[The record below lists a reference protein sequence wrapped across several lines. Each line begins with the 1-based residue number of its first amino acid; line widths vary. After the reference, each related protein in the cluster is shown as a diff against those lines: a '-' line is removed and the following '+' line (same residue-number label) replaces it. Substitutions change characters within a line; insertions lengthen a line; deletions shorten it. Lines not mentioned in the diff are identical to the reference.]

1 MKRWNCWRAW
11 LEVKT
16 YPKVSKCASLGKEHM
31 SPSITFVCR
40 EAVKLLVEK
49 VAGAKNENL
58 TAR

>member
-1 MKRWNCWRAW
+1 MEER
-11 LEVKT
+11 T
-16 YPKVSKCASLGKEHM
+16 YLKVSKCASPGKEHRN
-31 SPSITFVCR
+31 PLKTFVCR

>member
-1 MKRWNCWRAW
+1 M
-11 LEVKT
+11 EEKT
-16 YPKVSKCASLGKEHM
+16 YPKVLKCASPGKEHM
-31 SPSITFVCR
+31 NPSITFVCR